1 MYRTLLNPQIDFVFK
16 KIFGT
21 EKNKPIL
28 INFLNAVIKPT
39 TPIKDVEIKNN
50 YIDKDFLEDKF
61 SRLDVK

>member
-61 SRLDVK
+61 